1 MKIKSFLKTAA
12 LALAFVTTTTVM
24 AQQNKPFKGTW
35 FAPDM
40 YIEIDFHDM
49 SISDPNSM
57 DGDPCA
63 GIIKV
68 KPEVS
73 STPYTIEN
81 VKING
86 NKATATSY
94 MAEGDSK
101 LTFELL
107 PGGDM
112 KMTSSNG
119 FAYIDD
125 ELKKLPSPQSLAKA
139 SPFAGVW
146 KLAKGDGTLT
156 LNLHDKSIMGE
167 NFEANNVMCYGTI
180 YTTINGGMRVDND
193 IVTARKI
200 NGNQAVIYY
209 QCGRSGNEYSA
220 TLIYNPT
227 TKRITIK
234 NPKPKNPDEAGDCHI
249 VDGMVFNRAK

>member
-1 MKIKSFLKTAA
+1 MKTTSFLRTAA
-12 LALAFVTTTTVM
+12 LAVVFAATTICM

-35 FAPDM
+35 YSPDM
-40 YIEIDFHDM
+40 YIDIDFHDN

-94 MAEGDSK
+94 MAEGDSR

-139 SPFAGVW
+139 SPFEGVW
-146 KLAKGDGTLT
+146 KAAKGDGTLT
-156 LNLHDKSIMGE
+156 INLHSKSIMGE
-167 NFEANNVMCYGTI
+167 DFEANNVMCYGTI
-180 YTTINGGMRVDND
+180 YTALNGGMRVDTD
-193 IVTARKI
+193 IITDRKI

-209 QCGRSGNEYSA
+209 LCGRSGNKYSA

-234 NPKPKNPDEAGDCHI
+234 NPKPANPDEAGDCHTA
-249 VDGMVFNRAK
+249 DGMVFNLAR